1 MIVNFKRIF
10 ILCIA
15 TPLLM
20 GCSNFTQKNNTIF
33 YDDIQFTIVSGGLIA
48 IKTDVHQPDYF
59 KDNTFKDFK
68 VHQKGNQLII
78 ETNRKKLVYT
88 KGNTSLLKRISIEF
102 QKGSTSITSTIGN
115 KDTQNLG
122 GVIQRAD
129 KMDGRLE
136 YRDYDTSSPTTPKQ
150 FPNGLLSEQ
159 GFTVLKNDDG
169 RLIHNDTKGESNEYF
184 VFIYGNDYRL
194 ALKDFTNLNGTI
206 PMLPKWSLGNWF
218 SRYQPLKDVD
228 YKSIVTRF
236 REEKIPIDVIV
247 PDMNWHKD
255 RWYLTRFDE
264 ENIPDMKGFLKWTNE
279 NGVHVGFNHH
289 PGALIPEDPRSKIFA
304 EKTGMH
310 IETLVKST
318 DSLYKASG
326 WENIKGTAL
335 YGEGNWKHVKPY
347 FDVFLAPIMD
357 LGLDFHW
364 VDGTPSLENL
374 KEYYTATQNYK
385 NHRAI
390 VLTRQGYGSF
400 DHHKYPI
407 GFSADTYISWESLKF
422 NIETTV
428 NGANNGVY
436 WSHDIGGHM
445 AKNGDK
451 IDQSELFARWIQFGA
466 MTPFNRLHATGG
478 VRLDKRKSHIRKP
491 WEWGTAVLN
500 SARNSMQLKYKLM
513 PYVYTL
519 NRKAFDAGL
528 IMTRG
533 MYFDFPQY
541 ADAYKYR
548 SSQYLMGPS
557 ILVAPITKASEETN
571 GLKGKAFKNVW
582 IPEGTWYDFFSGE
595 AITGPKETMVSK
607 SINEM
612 PIFMKEGAII
622 PMQEYVDYTDQKPL
636 TNLIIAFY
644 QASLPLNSS
653 FTLYEDDGK
662 TMNYTKN
669 ECRWVQI
676 DYSYSENAKTGIIIH
691 PAASSFKNE
700 VHTRSY
706 TLVVKHLKSIPK
718 IIRINGQVLNQSKW
732 SISDQSTLTI
742 KTDSYHVKTKLA
754 INFS

>member
-129 KMDGRLE
+129 RMDGRLE
-136 YRDYDTSSPTTPKQ
+136 HRDYDTSSPTTPKQ

-194 ALKDFTNLNGTI
+194 ALKDFTNLNGSI

-255 RWYLTRFDE
+255 GWYGTRFDE
-264 ENIPDMKGFLKWTNE
+264 ENFPDMKGFLKWTNE

-326 WENIKGTAL
+326 WETIKGTAL
-335 YGEGNWKHVKPY
+335 N
-347 FDVFLAPIMD
+347 
-357 LGLDFHW
+357 
-364 VDGTPSLENL
+364 
-374 KEYYTATQNYK
+374 
-385 NHRAI
+385 
-390 VLTRQGYGSF
+390 
-400 DHHKYPI
+400 
-407 GFSADTYISWESLKF
+407 
-422 NIETTV
+422 
-428 NGANNGVY
+428 
-436 WSHDIGGHM
+436 
-445 AKNGDK
+445 
-451 IDQSELFARWIQFGA
+451 
-466 MTPFNRLHATGG
+466 
-478 VRLDKRKSHIRKP
+478 
-491 WEWGTAVLN
+491 
-500 SARNSMQLKYKLM
+500 
-513 PYVYTL
+513 
-519 NRKAFDAGL
+519 
-528 IMTRG
+528 
-533 MYFDFPQY
+533 
-541 ADAYKYR
+541 
-548 SSQYLMGPS
+548 
-557 ILVAPITKASEETN
+557 
-571 GLKGKAFKNVW
+571 
-582 IPEGTWYDFFSGE
+582 
-595 AITGPKETMVSK
+595 
-607 SINEM
+607 
-612 PIFMKEGAII
+612 
-622 PMQEYVDYTDQKPL
+622 
-636 TNLIIAFY
+636 
-644 QASLPLNSS
+644 
-653 FTLYEDDGK
+653 
-662 TMNYTKN
+662 
-669 ECRWVQI
+669 
-676 DYSYSENAKTGIIIH
+676 
-691 PAASSFKNE
+691 
-700 VHTRSY
+700 
-706 TLVVKHLKSIPK
+706 
-718 IIRINGQVLNQSKW
+718 
-732 SISDQSTLTI
+732 
-742 KTDSYHVKTKLA
+742 
-754 INFS
+754 